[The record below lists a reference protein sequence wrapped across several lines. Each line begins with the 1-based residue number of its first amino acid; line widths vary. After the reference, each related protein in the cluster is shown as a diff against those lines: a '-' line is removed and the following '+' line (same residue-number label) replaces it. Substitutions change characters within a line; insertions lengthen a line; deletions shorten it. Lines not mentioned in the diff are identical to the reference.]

1 MNRHDYSINIFGNI
15 SSEILELKNITEN
28 TTLSTENMEY
38 SWETGIV
45 NNVVTWFDVQ
55 KIQILKAEL
64 QFILQRADGKLE
76 TVGQIIGHIDETASG
91 NLENIS
97 QNIKEIADK
106 YKTLN
111 NMLNQVTPA
120 PQFKRKG

>member
-55 KIQILKAEL
+55 KIHILKAEL

>member
-1 MNRHDYSINIFGNI
+1 
-15 SSEILELKNITEN
+15 
-28 TTLSTENMEY
+28 EY

-55 KIQILKAEL
+55 KIHILKAEL